1 MIQSLSLGN
10 FKAFGPT
17 QQVAIKPLTLIF
29 GPNSAGKSSI
39 IHGLLLSHHAM
50 QTDNLDAHLMNISG
64 ESVDLGGFRQY
75 VFRRDVTRL
84 VDIAF
89 SFQASEVADCIDNAR
104 STTWGVDRKS
114 EDWRNILNTAST
126 IGIVVNVGIKTDDF
140 GRVVPGASPELKA
153 FEVTINQDSILRF
166 ALRPDRGA
174 KSGFMLGGHPVI
186 EAMIKAI
193 VSAYSWH
200 EVGDEIELA
209 TLRDHVY
216 SLVTDLQV
224 TPGNFIPLG
233 LARPKTDKEVQLPH
247 VPMSKPNRMN
257 EFKNA
262 LDIYFPQLFNEL
274 LLGIRT
280 VSENN
285 FGMLS
290 YLGPLR
296 SYPPR
301 HLAFHQQR
309 DSNWYAG
316 GGYAWE
322 LVMNNAEVRANV
334 NRWLNSP
341 DHLQTPYELAV
352 KDLVPMDE
360 NSKRAIAD
368 ELEEIGDTGLDEIID
383 SYDKE
388 GNPERT
394 ATVIKDPESASE
406 RIQDRMVQTST
417 GKLQELVMIDNHYRP
432 PVPVTHRDVGVGV
445 SQVLPVLAYAYA
457 YKNKLIAIEQPEIHI
472 HPKLQAELAD
482 VFIES
487 ALGERKN
494 TFLLE
499 THSEHLILR
508 IMRRMRETFEARLP
522 KGLPAIRPKDV
533 SILFV
538 EPTANGSIVREMEL
552 NERGELV
559 KAWPGGFFE
568 EGLNEAFA

>member
-1 MIQSLSLGN
+1 MIDSLSLGN

-17 QQVAIKPLTLIF
+17 QRIPIKPLTLVF

-50 QTDNLDAHLMNISG
+50 QTDNLDSHLLNISG
-64 ESVDLGGFRQY
+64 ESVDLGGFKQY

-89 SFQASEVADCIDNAR
+89 SFRASEVADYIDTAR
-104 STTWGVDRKS
+104 SSTWGVDRKS
-114 EDWRNILNTAST
+114 EDWRNILKAANTM
-126 IGIVVNVGIKTDDF
+126 GVVVNIGIKTDDF
-140 GRVVPGASPELKA
+140 GRVVLGASPELKA
-153 FEVTINQDSILRF
+153 FEVTINNDSILRF

-174 KSGFMLGGHPVI
+174 KSGYLLGGHPVI

-200 EVGDEIELA
+200 EVSDEVELA

-216 SLVTDLQV
+216 DLVTDLQV
-224 TPGNFIPLG
+224 TPGNFIPTG
-233 LARPKTDKEVQLPH
+233 LARPKTEKEGPLDH
-247 VPMSKPNRMN
+247 APMSKSNRMN

-274 LLGIRT
+274 LSGIRK

-341 DHLQTPYELAV
+341 EHLQTPYELTV
-352 KDLVPMDE
+352 KDLVPMDD

-368 ELEEIGDTGLDEIID
+368 ELEEIGDSGLDQIVD
-383 SYDKE
+383 SYDRE
-388 GNPERT
+388 GNPEGT
-394 ATVIKDPESASE
+394 ATIIKDPEDASE
-406 RIQDRMVQTST
+406 RIQNRMVQTST
-417 GKLQELVMIDNHYRP
+417 GKLQELIMIDNHYRP

-457 YKNKLIAIEQPEIHI
+457 YKNRLIAIEQPEIHI

-487 ALGERKN
+487 ALGERRN

-499 THSEHLILR
+499 THSEHMILR
-508 IMRRMRETFEARLP
+508 LLRRIRETTKGALSDP
-522 KGLPAIRPKDV
+522 KLALKPSDV
-533 SILFV
+533 SVLYV
-538 EPTANGSIVREMEL
+538 LPDSAGSKVLEMKVTPDGDFEDD
-552 NERGELV
+552 
-559 KAWPGGFFE
+559 WPQGFFE
-568 EGLNEAFA
+568 ERAEELF